1 MVRREEPSE
10 VDIGRSEAV
19 EHGLNRL
26 IEKRQDHRA
35 ASEKGH
41 SPSEALWQAS
51 VERFNSERESER

>member
-1 MVRREEPSE
+1 